1 MSGERNSVGSGGVL
15 MTTRRKVIAG
25 IALALGGTAINPS
38 RAVAAGPDDVSR
50 TAEAIHQ
57 EVVFE
62 VMPKRVYQALTET
75 RQFDKVIQLSGA
87 MQAMSLGSTPT
98 QISREVGGTFTIFG
112 GHIIGRH
119 LELSAGERI
128 VQAWRVVDWE
138 PGIYSIAR
146 FALDEQGTNTKLVF
160 DHTGFPVGQGEHLS
174 AGWKA
179 NYWMPLEKFLAS
191 A

>member
-1 MSGERNSVGSGGVL
+1 

-25 IALALGGTAINPS
+25 IAFALGGAAINPS
-38 RAVAAGPDDVSR
+38 CVVAAGPDDVSR

-62 VMPKRVYQALTET
+62 VIPKRVYEVLTET

-119 LELSAGERI
+119 LELLPGERI

-138 PGIYSIAR
+138 PGVY
-146 FALDEQGTNTKLVF
+146 TKLVF

-179 NYWMPLEKFLAS
+179 NYWMPLKKFLAS

>member
-38 RAVAAGPDDVSR
+38 RAVAAGPHDVSR

-119 LELSAGERI
+119 LELSPGERI
-128 VQAWRVVDWE
+128 VQAWRLVDCE
-138 PGIYSIAR
+138 PGVYSIAR
-146 FALDEQGTNTKLVF
+146 FALDEQRTNTKLVF